1 MAIAKITTSGLS
13 SIALLVVLLWGCI
26 VAEHQIVRRANHV
39 YTRALNEIRVLK
51 MKKRNEP
58 AATPVRRWKARPL
71 NPTIG

>member
-1 MAIAKITTSGLS
+1 MPIAKITTSGLS

-26 VAEHQIVRRANHV
+26 VGEHMIVRRANHE
-39 YTRALNEIRVLK
+39 YTRALNEIRALK